1 VTLRDRENHDPGADA
16 MTLACIS
23 TLTVMLAAIGVL
35 VLMIATMAIIK
46 AFNL

>member
-1 VTLRDRENHDPGADA
+1 

-35 VLMIATMAIIK
+35 VLMLAAMAIVK